1 MLFFSPYRTYIRLNA
16 INSVGSGPS
25 GAGSSKAALPCGQTS
40 PGTPAQSQAVLQRRR
55 TGHPGAASLR
65 LPVLQMLSV
74 FVLRQLSVF
83 RYFIFRKPPLV
94 RCRFLSTE
102 GEGRREEGADGAR
115 CRTPRAAP
123 RAERARGR
131 GAGRRKPRAQGRARP
146 SREPLGSTAPGVCVK
161 PHLRACEWERRSSP
175 SFEVSSRKQV
185 TQV

>member
-102 GEGRREEGADGAR
+102 GKGGAKKGPTGRVAEPRGQPLARSVRGDAELGEGSHGPTGALGPRESHWE
-115 CRTPRAAP
+115 AP
-123 RAERARGR
+123 R
-131 GAGRRKPRAQGRARP
+131 QG
-146 SREPLGSTAPGVCVK
+146 CV
-161 PHLRACEWERRSSP
+161 
-175 SFEVSSRKQV
+175 
-185 TQV
+185 